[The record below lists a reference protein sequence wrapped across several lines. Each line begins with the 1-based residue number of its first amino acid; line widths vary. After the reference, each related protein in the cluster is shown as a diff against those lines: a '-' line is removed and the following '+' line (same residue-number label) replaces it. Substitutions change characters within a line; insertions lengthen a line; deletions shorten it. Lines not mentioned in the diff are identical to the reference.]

1 MQCWCFCTKYKT
13 DIVAVGLLYYWWFL
27 IEAVGGRANKL
38 IYADMSVIISLISSL
53 RWKYMFG
60 RLVCNLEVTL
70 CSKFFHGYALW
81 LWFELFLQNHAIIQV
96 RACLE
101 RMEMKGEESRE
112 EDVRYMLKFSTFRSP
127 FPFPPSPFV
136 QT

>member
-13 DIVAVGLLYYWWFL
+13 DIVALGSAVLLMVL
-27 IEAVGGRANKL
+27 NRGSGGRANKL
-38 IYADMSVIISLISSL
+38 IYADISVIISLVSSL
-53 RWKYMFG
+53 RWKYMLS

-81 LWFELFLQNHAIIQV
+81 LWFELSLQNHALIQV

-101 RMEMKGEESRE
+101 RMEIKGEESRE
-112 EDVRYMLKFSTFRSP
+112 EDVRYMLKFSTFQSP

-136 QT
+136 